1 MLTLEIVL
9 INKMSILILIIYCV
23 FLWMQ
28 KYKNKAVKSNTMG
41 STGTTSTNVLNN
53 RASTDVANIKR
64 MRDSRN
70 QNLPGLL
77 KI

>member
-9 INKMSILILIIYCV
+9 INKMSILILISYYI

-41 STGTTSTNVLNN
+41 STGTASINVLNN
-53 RASTDVANIKR
+53 RASTNVANIKR
-64 MRDSRN
+64 MCDSRN
-70 QNLPGLL
+70 QNFPGLL

>member
-1 MLTLEIVL
+1 
-9 INKMSILILIIYCV
+9 MSILILIIYCV

-28 KYKNKAVKSNTMG
+28 KCKNKAGKSNTMG